1 LTLSKLTSPTTPTSQ
16 REDSLELTTPKS
28 TLTSA
33 VHIFIYSELPEV
45 GKYPN
50 THFWYLFI
58 NSFSNDLMKKWI
70 AKANK
75 GEAKEVK
82 TETAQKAAD
91 EDDLFGDDDTPAP
104 VAKKAEPK
112 KKKEKPA
119 AKSIVVFDVKVYEQ
133 ETDLLALF
141 EKIKKEIVV
150 DGLVWN
156 NEPKIMP
163 VAFGMNKLQIGCVIE
178 DVKVS
183 VEDFY
188 EKIEEWED
196 VQSIDTVS
204 FQKL

>member
-1 LTLSKLTSPTTPTSQ
+1 ML
-16 REDSLELTTPKS
+16 
-28 TLTSA
+28 
-33 VHIFIYSELPEV
+33 ELPEV

-70 AKANK
+70 EKAHGGHK
-75 GEAKEVK
+75 EEGKKEETKKEEGKKEEVKKEVDNK
-82 TETAQKAAD
+82 PASAAPV
-91 EDDLFGDDDTPAP
+91 EDDLFGDDDDTPVVP
-104 VAKKAEPK
+104 VKKPEPK
-112 KKKEKPA
+112 KQKEKPI

-133 ETDLLALF
+133 ETDLLKLF
-141 EKIKKEIVV
+141 EKIKAEIVV

-156 NEPKIMP
+156 NEPKVLP
-163 VAFGMNKLQIGCVIE
+163 VAFGMNKLQVGCVIE
-178 DVKVS
+178 DAKVS

-204 FQKL
+204 FQKLWEFQSLNDLYRLMID